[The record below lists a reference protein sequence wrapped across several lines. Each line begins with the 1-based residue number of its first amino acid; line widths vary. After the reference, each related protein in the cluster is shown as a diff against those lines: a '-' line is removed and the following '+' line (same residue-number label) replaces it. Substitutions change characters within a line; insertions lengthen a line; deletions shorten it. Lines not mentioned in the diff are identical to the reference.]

1 MQLRCVR
8 SYYNKCLLLLLRGEK
23 FITKHSHFCSNGE
36 KAAFVLNQ
44 TFLVLKD
51 GPQNPKM
58 GLFGHLQKFDS
69 YVSMCCLQHV
79 RCSFRF
85 FALVFG
91 NTKR

>member
-44 TFLVLKD
+44 TFLVNVRVLED
-51 GPQNPKM
+51 GPKSLKM
-58 GLFGHLQKFDS
+58 VLFGHLQKFDS
-69 YVSMCCLQHV
+69 YVSMFA
-79 RCSFRF
+79 CS
-85 FALVFG
+85 
-91 NTKR
+91 T